1 MEADGARVA
10 LGNSISES
18 APSMPAEFR
27 LFALAQSE
35 LIAPVD
41 IFTLMMR
48 SLISILY
55 GGGNN
60 LRRSYSARSR

>member
-1 MEADGARVA
+1 
-10 LGNSISES
+10 
-18 APSMPAEFR
+18 MPVEFQ

-55 GGGNN
+55 GGGKQPPPR
-60 LRRSYSARSR
+60 LLCVLSLT